1 MAYLTTLVTAHEA
14 SSDPHTGY
22 LLESLVDAKGDL
34 IVATA
39 DNTPARLAV
48 GTDGYVLTADSAQ
61 SAGVKWAAAGG
72 GSMPMPPIVNT
83 FSWHGVGSQLLTAV
97 APTSQTWPTA
107 NKAIFVPITVT
118 EDITVVKLWCLNG
131 ATASGNLNMALYDSA
146 FAQIANS
153 EIGSTAQTGTNVI
166 QELNITD
173 VSLAAGLY
181 YIALVFNNATAT
193 VFGRVS
199 PFATTEGLQS
209 LGMFE
214 QTSSFDLPATATPAA
229 LSSNLIPYCGIATR
243 TLVT

>member
-72 GSMPMPPIVNT
+72 GSVITPIMMNSWTILRPERGWFGT
-83 FSWHGVGSQLLTAV
+83 FAGA
-97 APTSQTWPTA
+97 TSQTWPTA
-107 NKAIFVPITVT
+107 NKAIFVPFELH
-118 EDITVVKLWCLNG
+118 EDVTVVKLWAYNG
-131 ATASGNLNMALYDSA
+131 ATANGNTDIGIYNASGTRQVSA
-146 FAQIANS
+146 
-153 EIGSTAQTGTNVI
+153 GPTAQSGTNVI
-166 QELNITD
+166 QEFD
-173 VSLAAGLY
+173 VADTALTAGRYYMALVNSGTTGTYLARSGPVNGAEDWQALGMAEQASAGTLPASATLAA
-181 YIALVFNNATAT
+181 IT
-193 VFGRVS
+193 VNRLPLFG
-199 PFATTEGLQS
+199 FS
-209 LGMFE
+209 L
-214 QTSSFDLPATATPAA
+214 
-229 LSSNLIPYCGIATR
+229 R